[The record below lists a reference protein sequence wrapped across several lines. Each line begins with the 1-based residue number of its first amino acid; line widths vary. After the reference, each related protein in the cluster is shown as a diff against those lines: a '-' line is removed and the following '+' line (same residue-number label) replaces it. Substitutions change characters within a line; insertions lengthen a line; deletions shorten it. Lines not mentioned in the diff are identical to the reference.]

1 MKKII
6 NKVIFAEVALIVC
19 YVFIYATFVK
29 DYAIKTFQS
38 VGLVISLCPAI
49 SILIIMILSDYYI
62 NKILKHINK
71 ESFIHFYE
79 HLKNILKII
88 LTIILGIFIINLCFN
103 SEFRDLLN
111 NIIEKLCSSLIDI
124 DDHIKNF
131 LYCFNTIIRA
141 VPLGG
146 ITS

>member
-6 NKVIFAEVALIVC
+6 NKVIFAEVTLIVC

-29 DYAIKTFQS
+29 DYYVETFRA
-38 VGLVISLCPAI
+38 VGLVISLLPAI
-49 SILIIMILSDYYI
+49 FIYVILILSDYYI

-88 LTIILGIFIINLCFN
+88 LTIILSIFIINLCFN

-111 NIIEKLCSSLIDI
+111 NIIEKLCRYYIGIADPIINSL
-124 DDHIKNF
+124 K
-131 LYCFNTIIRA
+131 
-141 VPLGG
+141 
-146 ITS
+146 